1 MTDKKI
7 IAVVGAT
14 GAQGGGLVRAI
25 LADPD
30 GPFVARALTR
40 NTGSPAAQQLTQRGI
55 DVVEA
60 DLDDPTSMRKAY
72 DGAYGAYVMTNFWAP
87 LSPQEQQR
95 RTRAERE
102 LEQAATAAQAA
113 KDADLTHV
121 IWSTLEDTRE
131 VIPLS
136 DNRVPHF
143 DGKYTVPHFDAKAEA
158 DQLFTQLGVPTTF
171 LRTTFYFEAFLH
183 GMGPHRT
190 DEGHLVLTLPMGQAK
205 LAGIAADDI
214 GRTALGVFR
223 RGTELVGK
231 TVSIAGEHLT
241 GTQIAQAMSTAF
253 GEPVTYQPLTHDQ
266 FRALDTPSAIEAAN
280 MFQYYVE
287 ATNTFTGARDL
298 AAVRALNPQLQ
309 SFADW
314 LAIHK
319 DDIAG

>member
-1 MTDKKI
+1 MNEKKI

-25 LADPD
+25 VADRD

-40 NTGSPAAQQLTQRGI
+40 DAGSPAAQELAQRGAE
-55 DVVEA
+55 VVEA
-60 DLDDPTSMRKAY
+60 DLDDAASMRKAF
-72 DGAYGAYVMTNFWAP
+72 DGAYGAYVVTNFWAS
-87 LSPQEQQR
+87 LSADEER
-95 RTRAERE
+95 HRTRPARE

-113 KDADLTHV
+113 KDAGLTHV
-121 IWSTLEDTRE
+121 IWSTLEDTRA
-131 VIPLS
+131 VIPVS

-158 DQLFTQLGVPTTF
+158 DQLFTELGVPTTF

-183 GMGPHRT
+183 GMGPQRT
-190 DEGHLVLTLPMGQAK
+190 DDGSLVLTLPMGQAK

-214 GRTALGVFR
+214 GRTALGIFR

-231 TVSIAGEHLT
+231 TISIAGEHLT
-241 GTQIAQAMSTAF
+241 GSQIAEAMSKAF
-253 GEPVTYQPLTHDQ
+253 GEPVTYRPLTHDQ
-266 FRALDTPSAIEAAN
+266 FRALDTPGAIEVGN
-280 MFQYYVE
+280 TFQYYVE
-287 ATNTFTGARDL
+287 AADTFTGARDL

-319 DDIAG
+319 DDIPR